1 MQLQR
6 KGEGRKTSSGEKNHD
21 TESDNNSASVFGEPP
36 LCQQHAQCFACL
48 ITRVPR
54 GAGGI
59 YLPVHDVVPDKLSV
73 AAVTNS
79 SKGVPT
85 VALPLLPGAHG
96 AVDTSFLPCSQ
107 VTVKC
112 TNAETS

>member
-1 MQLQR
+1 ML
-6 KGEGRKTSSGEKNHD
+6 E
-21 TESDNNSASVFGEPP
+21 AS
-36 LCQQHAQCFACL
+36 
-48 ITRVPR
+48 
-54 GAGGI
+54 I

-73 AAVTNS
+73 AAVTLNS

-85 VALPLLPGAHG
+85 VALPLLPGTHG

-112 TNAETS
+112 TYAETS